1 MNRNNYITDNSLF
14 SLFLKSIDKKL
25 IFIPF
30 SLIIIGIF
38 TLFSLRADLNL
49 LKHIIY
55 VLISFTAFIV
65 IIFQKKKY
73 SKNYSKLFI
82 ICIN

>member
-1 MNRNNYITDNSLF
+1 MNHNNYITDNSLF

-25 IFIPF
+25 IFIPL

-55 VLISFTAFIV
+55 VFISLTVFIV
-65 IIFQKKKY
+65 IIFQT
-73 SKNYSKLFI
+73 
-82 ICIN
+82 